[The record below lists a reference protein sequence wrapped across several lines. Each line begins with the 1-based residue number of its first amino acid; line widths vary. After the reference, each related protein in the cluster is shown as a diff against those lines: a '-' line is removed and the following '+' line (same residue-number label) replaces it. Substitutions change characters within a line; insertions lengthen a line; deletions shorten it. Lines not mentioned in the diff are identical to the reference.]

1 MSAAALRTL
10 VNGMEASAG
19 TAVLGSEE
27 RGLQYGDGLFE
38 TMLLR
43 DGRVRFEADHLARL
57 QAGCVRLGIAAP
69 TTLQDD
75 LQRLQAGHRDGVIK
89 LIVTRGCGGRGYRAP
104 AALTPTRIF
113 SLYAAVPADREPIA
127 VCWCAARLARNPLL
141 AGMKHLNRLEQVLA
155 QSEFSATEFA
165 DGLMLD
171 TEGELVCAT
180 AGNVFAVIDGVL
192 VTPDLRF
199 AGVQGVMR
207 KQVIAAAARLG
218 LAVEERPLWPAEL
231 TVAEE
236 IFLTNAIRGV
246 RRVRRLD
253 GCDWQDW
260 PRAQALATELELS

>member
-1 MSAAALRTL
+1 MSAALRTL

-43 DGRVRFEADHLARL
+43 DGRVRFQADHLARL
-57 QAGCVRLGIAAP
+57 HAGCARLNIGAP
-69 TTLQDD
+69 ARLEDD
-75 LQRLQAGHRDGVIK
+75 LQRLQAGHRDGLIK
-89 LIVTRGCGGRGYRAP
+89 LIVTRGSGGRGYRAP
-104 AALTPTRIF
+104 VGLTPTQIL
-113 SLYAAVPADREPIA
+113 SLYAALPADSEPIA
-127 VCWCAARLARNPLL
+127 VCWCATRLARNPLL

-155 QSEFSATEFA
+155 QSEFSAVEFA

-180 AGNVFAVIDGVL
+180 SGNIFAVIDGVL

-207 KQVIAAAARLG
+207 KQVIAAATRLG
-218 LAVEERPLWPAEL
+218 IAVEERPLWPAEL
-231 TVAEE
+231 AVAEE

-253 GCDWQDW
+253 GYDWQDW
-260 PRAQALATELELS
+260 PVAQRLATELELS